1 MKKMIFFR
9 WLFSW
14 RHFRRVLFVL
24 ACLIALIIFFYA
36 EEDFR
41 GWLAWQHFKHEWEAK
56 GERFDF
62 ASFIPPPVPDDQNFA
77 LTPIVASS
85 YDWILDKNG
94 KLLNPRK
101 TNYIDRLSMS
111 RESSGFYDSVPWP
124 TNYADWQMA
133 KMTDLKE
140 WQNYYRMLAAKTNEF
155 RVAPTPQSPAAD
167 VLLALSKYD
176 STIEELRQASLLP
189 YSRFPLN
196 YSADH
201 PFDVI
206 LAHLAALKRCSQV
219 LELRASAE
227 LENNQSDKALADVKL
242 MLRLGDSINSE
253 PFLISHLVRNDLT
266 SLAMQPIWEG
276 LVKHKWSDAQLAELE
291 GEFAKLNFL
300 KDYEVSMRAES
311 AVCIAEIDSVRRP
324 RDYQKIA
331 MIWRSTYSLSGGDE
345 EYFALPQGSKMS
357 ARLCEFLMQ
366 PVVFYLMPD
375 GWYYRSELVVAQMH
389 QQWLLPSI
397 DSNLQLA
404 FPNVKKDA
412 DKYYQTLNFMPWDF
426 LPFVFPSGLPSDAR
440 KFAFA
445 QNAINMSHLACALER
460 YRLAHN
466 EYPETLDVLAPQ
478 FIAQIPHDVIGGKPL
493 HYSRKDGGKFLLYS
507 IGWNEADDGGQIGLS
522 KYDYTDTTKG
532 DWVWPNP

>member
-1 MKKMIFFR
+1 
-9 WLFSW
+9 
-14 RHFRRVLFVL
+14 
-24 ACLIALIIFFYA
+24 
-36 EEDFR
+36 
-41 GWLAWQHFKHEWEAK
+41 
-56 GERFDF
+56 
-62 ASFIPPPVPDDQNFA
+62 
-77 LTPIVASS
+77 
-85 YDWILDKNG
+85 
-94 KLLNPRK
+94 
-101 TNYIDRLSMS
+101 
-111 RESSGFYDSVPWP
+111 
-124 TNYADWQMA
+124 
-133 KMTDLKE
+133 
-140 WQNYYRMLAAKTNEF
+140 
-155 RVAPTPQSPAAD
+155 
-167 VLLALSKYD
+167 
-176 STIEELRQASLLP
+176 
-189 YSRFPLN
+189 
-196 YSADH
+196 
-201 PFDVI
+201 
-206 LAHLAALKRCSQV
+206 
-219 LELRASAE
+219 
-227 LENNQSDKALADVKL
+227 